1 MERLSNLFF
10 ISLALPILDEDSKT
24 ILTITKEDPDGL
36 RLCLYY
42 LQSIAHII
50 QYSTANI
57 WPALASPCSLKLYWT
72 RAEQGT
78 KSTDSES
85 DDFIQSN
92 QVYLSTICLKLLRA
106 RRFFSV
112 EYGDLNFRLNQIS
125 LSLLRQCLLGP
136 LSASLIDNEIEIP
149 LLEELIWSVKNGEYS
164 LQSSIMEVILASF
177 KTRLTKESSIKSPRR
192 QKTLLR
198 DAPKTASH
206 LFVTT
211 DVEEKQALSSI
222 APTFP
227 TKLLDCLTLGL
238 TSQNSRPVLD
248 SWIEFLGHCLP
259 LYEEGIFQILLPL
272 VECFCNALT
281 AVLSNV
287 QSSFHDSEIETI
299 DMVDPTIALLLNG
312 LEQSLATAHECLT
325 PEEAAN
331 MPAKTP
337 EQQQT
342 GFFGTM
348 VSGVFNNETNRTKT
362 MTANNRLTVLLCF
375 KDAVR
380 TCYSFWSWGDSSQDS
395 PLRDSTA
402 TASFN
407 YITLRLRNRTR
418 RIFEHIFAAEP
429 LECLEPLIELWQ
441 SHVEESMMPKAEAI
455 FNLLSVLE
463 SSRPK
468 NTIPAIFN
476 AIYSRTNP
484 TALEPSRKSTLT
496 SSLADTVLAAFLVA
510 YTKSLDDDA
519 MDEIWNDCLTFL
531 KDVLANPMPHRQT
544 LARLLEFTAVLGE
557 KVDNTT
563 FGEQKRVRREL
574 GVSYHHIIS
583 LSTINL
589 DRIFSFA
596 FLLRH

>member
-1 MERLSNLFF
+1 M
-10 ISLALPILDEDSKT
+10 AKDD
-24 ILTITKEDPDGL
+24 DPDGL
-36 RLCLYY
+36 KLCLYY
-42 LQSIAHII
+42 LQSILHVI
-50 QYSTANI
+50 QYSTANV
-57 WPALASPCSLKLYWT
+57 WPALASPTSIQVLKRFPSLDG
-72 RAEQGT
+72 Q
-78 KSTDSES
+78 SNDPDSE
-85 DDFIQSN
+85 DLVQSN
-92 QVYLSTICLKLLRA
+92 QVYLSAICIRLLQA
-106 RRFFSV
+106 RRYFPPESS
-112 EYGDLNFRLNQIS
+112 DLNFRLDQTL
-125 LSLLRQCLLGP
+125 LSLLRQFLLGP
-136 LSASLIDNEIEIP
+136 LSASLIDREIEVP
-149 LLEELIWSVKNGEYS
+149 LLEELTWSVEHGDYPLQPS
-164 LQSSIMEVILASF
+164 LMEVILASF
-177 KTRLTKESSIKSPRR
+177 KTRLSKESSVKSPKR
-192 QKTLLR
+192 QRAVFR
-198 DAPKTASH
+198 DTPKTATH
-206 LFVTT
+206 LSIVT

-227 TKLLDCLTLGL
+227 IKLLECLILGL

-248 SWIEFLGHCLP
+248 SWIAFLGHCLP

-272 VECFCNALT
+272 VECFCNNLES
-281 AVLSNV
+281 VLKRV
-287 QSSFHDSEIETI
+287 QSSFLDSETEVT
-299 DMVDPTIALLLNG
+299 DMLDPTIALLLNG
-312 LEQSLATAHECLT
+312 LEQSLATAHDCLT
-325 PEEAAN
+325 PDEAGN

-348 VSGVFNNETNRTKT
+348 VSGVFTNETNRSKT

-380 TCYSFWSWGDSSQDS
+380 ICYSLWSWGDPSQDNH
-395 PLRDSTA
+395 LRASSA

-418 RIFEHIFAAEP
+418 RILEHIFAAEP

-441 SHVEESMMPKAEAI
+441 SNVEEDKMSQATAI
-455 FNLLSVLE
+455 FDLLSVLE
-463 SSRPK
+463 SSRPKNTK

-484 TALEPSRKSTLT
+484 AALEPSRKSTLT
-496 SSLADTVLAAFLVA
+496 SALSDTVLAAFLVA

-563 FGEQKRVRREL
+563 FGEQRKMRREL
-574 GVSYHHIIS
+574 GVSHES
-583 LSTINL
+583 
-589 DRIFSFA
+589 
-596 FLLRH
+596 